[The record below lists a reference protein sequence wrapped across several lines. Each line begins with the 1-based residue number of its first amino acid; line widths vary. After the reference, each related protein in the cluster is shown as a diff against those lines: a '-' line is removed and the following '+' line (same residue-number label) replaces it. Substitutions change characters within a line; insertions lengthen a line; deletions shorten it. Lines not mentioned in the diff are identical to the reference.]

1 MEKLK
6 EIAVITTVAM
16 VMALPC
22 EAQNVII
29 YPAKGQSQA
38 QRDQDN
44 YACHSW
50 AVQQSGYNPSQPPP
64 QASAS
69 GASPLRGAARGA
81 TIGAVGGAIGGNAG
95 KGAGT
100 GAATGAL
107 VGGMRRRDQYAQQ
120 QSSNS
125 QQQSLY
131 NRALA
136 TCMQARGYTV
146 G

>member
-1 MEKLK
+1 MPVT
-6 EIAVITTVAM
+6 AG
-16 VMALPC
+16 PC
-22 EAQNVII
+22 SKAATIHLNHRLRPRHLEQV
-29 YPAKGQSQA
+29 PF
-38 QRDQDN
+38 
-44 YACHSW
+44 
-50 AVQQSGYNPSQPPP
+50 
-64 QASAS
+64 
-69 GASPLRGAARGA
+69 RGAARGA